1 MRFEIDQSGKIEDTA
16 KLTIVA
22 FANGKAKSLKISAVQ
37 KRKVVLTLREFSLG
51 KTFIFRIFAGLIFL
65 LIKDEK
71 APEIVI
77 DREYPGHEATIKE
90 LLLQLFRKNSL
101 PAPVVHFAC
110 IGKQS
115 EAHRIAVETFRG
127 KRKPDLIVEA
137 REVLCLFFG
146 DKKRSWRSH
155 TG

>member
-1 MRFEIDQSGKIEDTA
+1 MVKLKRMRFEIDQSGKVEDTA

-37 KRKVVLTLREFSLG
+37 KRKVVFTLREFSFG
-51 KTFIFRIFAGLIFL
+51 KTFIFKIFAGLIFL

-90 LLLQLFRKNSL
+90 LLL
-101 PAPVVHFAC
+101 
-110 IGKQS
+110 
-115 EAHRIAVETFRG
+115 
-127 KRKPDLIVEA
+127 
-137 REVLCLFFG
+137 
-146 DKKRSWRSH
+146 
-155 TG
+155 